1 MNRITLSGFPA
12 EIFPR
17 EGFPYARFACALFIG
32 YLAWVGQAHAER
44 GDRDK
49 PINLEADTVD
59 VNDQTRVSTYQGN
72 VRLTQG
78 TLVISADKLVV
89 VQDSEGLSKGTAT
102 GKPAYF
108 KQKRDGMDEN
118 IEGWAQ
124 RIEYDAKT
132 EKLEMFTQARIKRGQ
147 DEVRGNY
154 ITYDGQTEAYRVVG
168 GRDGASETNPSGR
181 VRAVIQPKRRTT
193 PNAPAEGGGVP
204 LKPATGTGGQN

>member
-1 MNRITLSGFPA
+1 MNRAALKLLSVISCLATLLMNG
-12 EIFPR
+12 
-17 EGFPYARFACALFIG
+17 GAL
-32 YLAWVGQAHAER
+32 AER

-49 PINLEADTVD
+49 PINLEADSVD

-78 TLVISADKLVV
+78 TLMISADKLVV
-89 VQDSEGLSKGTAT
+89 VQDAQGLSKGTAY

-124 RIEYDAKT
+124 RIEYDGKT
-132 EKLEMFTQARIKRGQ
+132 EKLEMFTQARVKRGQ

-154 ITYDGQTEAYRVVG
+154 ITYDGQGESYRVIG
-168 GRDGASETNPSGR
+168 GREGASETNPGGR
-181 VRAVIQPKRRTT
+181 VRAVIQPKRSSAT
-193 PNAPAEGGGVP
+193 PPAPAKENSLP
-204 LKPATGTGGQN
+204 LKPAPSTSAPN